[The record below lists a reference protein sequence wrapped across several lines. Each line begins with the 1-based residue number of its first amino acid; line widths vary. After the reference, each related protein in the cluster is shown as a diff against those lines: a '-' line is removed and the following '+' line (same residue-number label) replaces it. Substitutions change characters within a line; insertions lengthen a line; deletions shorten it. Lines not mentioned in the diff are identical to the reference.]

1 MRYFDLKKGEK
12 KKWILKTLHSF
23 NDVIPSIIENITT
36 TKKLKIFKNIING
49 NQNSHPYHFLSSQ

>member
-1 MRYFDLKKGEK
+1 MCPDAIFWFKKKRE

-36 TKKLKIFKNIING
+36 IKKIKNI
-49 NQNSHPYHFLSSQ
+49 

>member
-23 NDVIPSIIENITT
+23 NDVIPIIIKNITT
-36 TKKLKIFKNIING
+36 IKKKIIFKNIING
-49 NQNSHPYHFLSSQ
+49 DQSSHVYHFLSS